1 MADQKISAMPSAA
14 TLTGAELV
22 PLVQSGANVK
32 ATLDSIRA
40 FDNAYGGFSDSTDQ
54 TGSISAGTVMTFD
67 TIDVAD
73 GVTLVSSSRITV
85 PNTGKYNLQF
95 SSQFKNTN
103 NAQEDVTVW
112 LRVNGVDLANSA
124 TQYTIPARKSASI
137 FGYGVASLTFLLD
150 LTANDY
156 VQIVWLPT
164 ATTVTL
170 EHLPASVTPAY
181 PAIPSIIATMV
192 QVA

>member
-40 FDNAYGGFSDSTDQ
+40 LDNAYGGFSDSTDQ
-54 TGSISAGTVMTFD
+54 TGSVSAGTVMTFD

-73 GVTLVSSSRITV
+73 GVTLVSNSQITV

-112 LRVNGVDLANSA
+112 LRINGVDLANSA
-124 TQYTIPARKSASI
+124 TQYTIPARKSAGI

-164 ATTVTL
+164 ATTVTM

-181 PAIPSIIATMV
+181 PAIPSVIVTMV

>member
-1 MADQKISAMPSAA
+1 MADQKISAMPNAA

-32 ATLDSIRA
+32 VTMDTLRA
-40 FDNAYGGFSDSTDQ
+40 YDNAYGGFSDGTDQ
-54 TGSISAGTVMTFD
+54 TGSISAGTVMTFN
-67 TIDVAD
+67 TTDVAD
-73 GVTLVSSSRITV
+73 GVTLASNSQITV

-95 SSQFKNTN
+95 SAQFKNIT

-112 LRVNGVDLANSA
+112 LRINGVDLANSA
-124 TQYTIPARKSASI
+124 TQYTIPARKSAGI
-137 FGYGVASLTFLLD
+137 FGYGVASLTFLLEMN
-150 LTANDY
+150 ANDY
-156 VQIVWLPT
+156 VEVLWLPT
-164 ATTVTL
+164 STSVTL
-170 EHLPASVTPAY
+170 EALPLSVSPAY

>member
-32 ATLDSIRA
+32 ATLNSIRA
-40 FDNAYGGFSDSTDQ
+40 FDNAYGGFSDGTDQ
-54 TGSISAGTVMTFD
+54 TGSVSAGTVMTFD
-67 TIDVAD
+67 TIDVSD
-73 GVTLVSSSRITV
+73 GVTLASSSRITV
-85 PNTGKYNLQF
+85 PSAGKYSLQF
-95 SSQFKNTN
+95 SAQFKNIT

-112 LRVNGVDLANSA
+112 LRVNGSDLANTA
-124 TQYTIPARKSASI
+124 TQYTIPARKSAGI

-150 LTANDY
+150 LAANDY

-164 ATTVTL
+164 SVSVTL

-181 PAIPSIIATMV
+181 PAIPSVIATMF
-192 QVA
+192 QVV

>member
-32 ATLDSIRA
+32 ATLNSLRA
-40 FDNAYGGFSDSTDQ
+40 FDNAYGAFSDTTDQ
-54 TGSISAGTVMTFD
+54 TGSTTVGTAVSMD
-67 TIDVAD
+67 TVDVAD
-73 GVTLVSSSRITV
+73 GITLASSTNITV
-85 PNTGKYNLQF
+85 PADGIFSLQF
-95 SSQFKNTN
+95 SIQFKNVT

-112 LRVNGVDLANSA
+112 LRINGADLANSA

-137 FGYGVASLTFLLD
+137 FGYNVASLTFMLD
-150 LTANDY
+150 LNANDY
-156 VQIVWLPT
+156 VQMVWLPT
-164 ATTVTL
+164 STSVTI
-170 EHLPASVTPAY
+170 ESLPASVTPAY
-181 PAIPSIIATMV
+181 PAIPSVIASIL

>member
-14 TLTGAELV
+14 TLTGAELI

-32 ATLDSIRA
+32 TTLDSIRN
-40 FDNAYGGFSDSTDQ
+40 FDNSYGAWSDSTDQ
-54 TGSISAGTVMTFD
+54 TGSVRAGSVMTRN

-73 GVTLVSSSRITV
+73 GITLVSNSQMTV
-85 PNTGKYNLQF
+85 PSTGKYSLQF
-95 SSQFKNTN
+95 SFQFKNTN

-112 LRVNGVDLANSA
+112 LRINGVDLANSA

-150 LTANDY
+150 LAANDY
-156 VQIVWLPT
+156 VEMLWVPT
-164 ATTVTL
+164 NITVTL
-170 EHLPASVTPAY
+170 EHLPASVSPAY
-181 PAIPSIIATMV
+181 PAIPSVIATMV
-192 QVA
+192 QIA

>member
-40 FDNAYGGFSDSTDQ
+40 FDNAYGGFSDGTDQ

-124 TQYTIPARKSASI
+124 TQYTIPARKSAGI

-156 VQIVWLPT
+156 VEIVWLPT

>member
-22 PLVQSGANVK
+22 PMVQSGANVK

-40 FDNAYGGFSDSTDQ
+40 FDNAYGGFSDGTDQ
-54 TGSISAGTVMTFD
+54 TGSISAGTVTTFN
-67 TIDVAD
+67 TTDVAD
-73 GVTLVSSSRITV
+73 GVTLVSGSKITV

-95 SSQFKNTN
+95 STQFKNTN

-150 LTANDY
+150 LTAADY
-156 VQIVWLPT
+156 IEIVWLPT
-164 ATTVTL
+164 NTTVTM
-170 EHLPASVTPAY
+170 EHLPASVSPAY
-181 PAIPSIIATMV
+181 PAIPSVIATMF

>member
-40 FDNAYGGFSDSTDQ
+40 FDNAYGGFSDGTDQ

-103 NAQEDVTVW
+103 NAQDDVTVW
-112 LRVNGVDLANSA
+112 LRINGVDLANSA

-156 VQIVWLPT
+156 VEIVWLPT

>member
-14 TLTGAELV
+14 TLTGAELI

-32 ATLDSIRA
+32 VTLDVLRSY
-40 FDNAYGGFSDSTDQ
+40 DNAYGGFSDSTDQ
-54 TGSISAGTVMTFD
+54 TGSVSAGTVMTFN
-67 TIDVAD
+67 TVDVAD
-73 GVTLVSSSRITV
+73 GITLVSSSQITV
-85 PNTGKYNLQF
+85 PNTGKYSLQF

-112 LRVNGVDLANSA
+112 LRINGVDLANSA
-124 TQYTIPARKSASI
+124 TQYTIPARKSAGI
-137 FGYGVASLTFLLD
+137 FGYGVASLTLFLD

-156 VQIVWLPT
+156 VEILWIPT
-164 ATTVTL
+164 NTTVTM

-181 PAIPSIIATMV
+181 PAIPSVIATMI